1 MEFQAKNE
9 KLSLWSFRKVVN
21 FCTCGVSCKIS
32 NIVIVIGVSG
42 KRSKVEFQVRG
53 ALSLNNCFTLT
64 ELINIRKLPTITR
77 MG

>member
-1 MEFQAKNE
+1 M
-9 KLSLWSFRKVVN
+9 VN

-42 KRSKVEFQVRG
+42 KRSKVEFQGRG
-53 ALSLNNCFTLT
+53 GLSLDNCFIIT
-64 ELINIRKLPTITR
+64 EIMDIRKLPTITR